1 MILTQCAFCAADLG
15 LTLGKKCGR
24 CGTRYCGPECQ
35 KKHWEEGGHDK
46 LCKKIKKSGGAEQY
60 HANTKYTEAVA
71 VAAEKCAED
80 TKGQTCFICTQAL
93 HWKTKE
99 GLVRGC
105 SCRGTAGFA
114 HVSCLAE
121 QAKVL
126 CVEGEENNLSPKGRW
141 ERWNKCSL
149 CEQSY
154 HGIVACAL
162 GWACWK
168 MYLGRPETD
177 NPRLGAMS
185 VLGNGL
191 AHADHHEEA
200 LPVQKALLSLHQ
212 RLGDSENILVVQRN
226 LAITYEALRRHEE
239 AIPMKRDVYF
249 GRLRLNGEEAV
260 ETLITANNY
269 ATSLARRQRYKEAKT
284 LMRKT
289 MPVARRILGENCETT
304 LKMRM
309 IYARALYH
317 DTGATPEDQ
326 REAMMTL
333 EETERIV
340 RRVLG
345 GAHPLTLTIERDLQ
359 MPRAVLRAQ
368 AWALSNAEVERLPP
382 AEKRAVTALRA
393 VGLELAQQR
402 GLEDIVEHLSL

>member
-1 MILTQCAFCAADLG
+1 MILTQCAVCATDLG
-15 LTLGKKCGR
+15 LTRGKKCGR

-212 RLGDSENILVVQRN
+212 RLGDSENILVVQSN